1 MKFKVYRYIDP
12 AEVQRQMNKAATS
25 AKNLSA
31 DDLASL
37 VNKDENSQQ
46 NIAKT
51 LQSVFTVVMSAG
63 NVYRL
68 ASPTE
73 IYAPGSVEDQKED
86 TWGNL
91 TLKNLQFKFSSF
103 GKYQFA
109 VIVDG
114 I

>member
-1 MKFKVYRYIDP
+1 MD
-12 AEVQRQMNKAATS
+12 KASAS

-46 NIAKT
+46 NMAKT
-51 LQSVFTVVMSAG
+51 LQSVFTVVLSAG

-73 IYAPGSVEDQKED
+73 VYAPGSIDD
-86 TWGNL
+86 
-91 TLKNLQFKFSSF
+91 
-103 GKYQFA
+103 
-109 VIVDG
+109 
-114 I
+114 